1 MMWRS
6 GMRCAPHYSYA
17 HPISY
22 EIRFTLIPRFELT
35 QYKRFEEIRDMVEK
49 KLLKPTRI
57 FCKLVLYLKLNVT
70 EDLLPDAIA
79 SQRLPALQIDVIAAV
94 YNDSMSSDIPSVLKE
109 VLEIYQIDFI
119 DSDNFTV
126 EYTVDENA
134 MNKSVAKEENMEIN
148 LMGSNIDNNAWV
160 YIINKDNLVS
170 LWFTSVSPT
179 WRCLQPIRVNFLQM
193 CAKIILPK
201 DSYTVEG
208 AGENT
213 SRIRLHGIRL
223 ENDEFMFTTDRKLVL
238 CAERYVQLSEQELG
252 NKMSH
257 SAILKPFMFLEIACA
272 VSLVFNLRY

>member
-1 MMWRS
+1 
-6 GMRCAPHYSYA
+6 MRCVPYYSFA

-22 EIRFTLIPRFELT
+22 EIRFSLIPRFELT
-35 QYKRFEEIRDMVEK
+35 QYKRFKEIRDMIEK
-49 KLLKPTRI
+49 TLLKPTRI
-57 FCKLVLYLKLNVT
+57 LCKLDVYLKLNVT

-94 YNDSMSSDIPSVLKE
+94 YNDSTSADISSVFKE
-109 VLEIYQIDFI
+109 VFEIYQVDFV
-119 DSDNFTV
+119 DSDIFTV

-134 MNKSVAKEENMEIN
+134 MNKSVDEEEHREIN
-148 LMGSNIDNNAWV
+148 LIGSNIDNFAWV

-170 LWFTSVSPT
+170 LWFTSVFPT
-179 WRCLQPIRVNFLQM
+179 DRCLQPIRVNFLQM

-201 DSYTVEG
+201 DSYTYEVE
-208 AGENT
+208 GENT

-238 CAERYVQLSEQELG
+238 CAERYVELLEQELG
-252 NKMSH
+252 NKISH

-272 VSLVFNLRY
+272 ISLVLKILV

>member
-1 MMWRS
+1 
-6 GMRCAPHYSYA
+6 MRCVPYYSYA

-35 QYKRFEEIRDMVEK
+35 QYKRFEEIRDMIEK
-49 KLLKPTRI
+49 TLLKPTRI
-57 FCKLVLYLKLNVT
+57 LCKLDVYLKLNVT
-70 EDLLPDAIA
+70 EDLLLDAIA

-94 YNDSMSSDIPSVLKE
+94 YNDSSSSDIPSVLKE
-109 VLEIYQIDFI
+109 VLEIYQVDFV

-148 LMGSNIDNNAWV
+148 LIGSNIDNIAWV
-160 YIINKDNLVS
+160 YIINKDKLVS
-170 LWFTSVSPT
+170 LWFTSVFPT
-179 WRCLQPIRVNFLQM
+179 DRCLQPIRVNFLQM

-208 AGENT
+208 EGENT

-238 CAERYVQLSEQELG
+238 CAERYVELLEQDIG
-252 NKMSH
+252 NKISH
-257 SAILKPFMFLEIACA
+257 SATLKPFMFLEIVCA
-272 VSLVFNLRY
+272 VSLVFKILV